1 MLHDDKIAAA
11 EVRKLATERSLE
23 VRARTRFAD

>member
-1 MLHDDKIAAA
+1 MHHDDGIDAA

-23 VRARTRFAD
+23 VRAHQVR